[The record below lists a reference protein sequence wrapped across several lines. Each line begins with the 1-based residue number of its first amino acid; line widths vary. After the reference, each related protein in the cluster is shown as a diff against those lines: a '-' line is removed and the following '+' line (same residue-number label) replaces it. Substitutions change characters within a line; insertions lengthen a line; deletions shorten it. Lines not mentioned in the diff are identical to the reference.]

1 MRFFDATFWQGV
13 TMVGPVS
20 GVEVGIFALLS
31 LVATITNIAFA
42 VFVYLENPKGI
53 LNRLWSFVILCLVLW
68 GCGEFVMRVTT
79 DSVVADV
86 ANRVSGIGFCLLP
99 SAFLHFAL
107 AFTEQHVLLAR
118 RWIFPVL
125 YGPGA
130 AFSLLQLASPSE
142 FAGRVTTTVL
152 LSYGFSSTPGP
163 AFWAFIIWLE
173 MCFLAG
179 LYHCHRR
186 FRTAR
191 TKRERQQA
199 LYVVLGV
206 SIPLLIGSITD
217 AFLPLAGIETLR
229 VAVLTT
235 TVTAALVG
243 YAVVKFRLMS
253 LTPQATANTILNTMG
268 DLLAVT
274 DVEGRVVF
282 TNELFRKTAFSK
294 SGGECTSSNIRE
306 FIEDASTPSPH
317 DPNVRTQ
324 DQRLETWTR
333 TPRVRE
339 GTPVTTPLKD
349 KRNFSSTS
357 LVSVEARFKPSRGE
371 SFPILLTVSP
381 MHDGGEYVGHIFLA
395 RDITERKQAEEALRE
410 SEAKFRWLFQN
421 VPDGVYVSTPDGRLL
436 VVNEALV
443 RMLGYSSTEELLAAD
458 VRRDLYVNPEER
470 TLWIEKLEA
479 SGRLHGAELHLKRK
493 DGNTLTVIEN
503 AHLVTDAQ
511 GMVYYEGTLTD
522 ITEQKILQQQL
533 EETARQRKEDLE
545 HFAVSLQRAQEEER
559 RRVAREL
566 HDDLGQ
572 QLTGMRLSLDVF
584 ENDVP
589 RTNRK
594 MIRKLGDL
602 KRQIDRMI
610 VEIRRISGN
619 LRPTALDDFGL
630 VVALQ
635 LLCRTFAKVHRV
647 KISYQASNSPT
658 ARYPAH
664 AEIALYRIA
673 QEALSNVVRHAK
685 ASNVLIQLSEREKNL
700 LLDIED
706 DGRGFVLEE
715 GRARSDLSAQGMG
728 LISMRERAELLGGA
742 FRIESVPGQ
751 GTHIAV
757 EVPV

>member
-1 MRFFDATFWQGV
+1 
-13 TMVGPVS
+13 MVGLAS
-20 GVEVGIFALLS
+20 GFDVRIFALLS
-31 LVATITNIAFA
+31 LLATITNIAFA
-42 VFVYLENPKGI
+42 MFVYLENPKGI
-53 LNRLWSFVILCLVLW
+53 LNRLWSFAILCLVLW

-79 DSVVADV
+79 DSVMADA

-107 AFTEQHVLLAR
+107 AFTEQRVLLSR
-118 RWIFPVL
+118 RWIYPL
-125 YGPGA
+125 MYGPGA
-130 AFSLLQLASPSE
+130 AFSLLQLASPSG
-142 FAGRVTTTVL
+142 FAGSVTTTVL

-173 MCFLAG
+173 VYFLLG
-179 LYHCHRR
+179 LYHCHRK
-186 FRTAR
+186 FRTAATR
-191 TKRERQQA
+191 RERQQT

-235 TVTAALVG
+235 TVTAFLVG

-282 TNELFRKTAFSK
+282 TNESFRKTAFHK
-294 SGGECTSSNIRE
+294 SGEQSASWNIRD
-306 FIEDASTPSPH
+306 FIEDASTLFTS

-324 DQRLETWTR
+324 DQRLT
-333 TPRVRE
+333 
-339 GTPVTTPLKD
+339 
-349 KRNFSSTS
+349 
-357 LVSVEARFKPSRGE
+357 SVEARFTLSRGE
-371 SFPILLTVSP
+371 SFPVLLTVSP
-381 MHDGGEYVGHIFLA
+381 VHEGDECVGYIFLA

-436 VVNEALV
+436 AVNEALV
-443 RMLGYSSTEELLAAD
+443 RMLGYSSAEELLAAD
-458 VRRDLYVNPEER
+458 VARDLYVNPGER

-479 SGRLHGAELHLKRK
+479 NGKLYGAELYLKRK
-493 DGNTLTVIEN
+493 DGSRLTVIEN
-503 AHLVTDAQ
+503 AHLITDAH

-545 HFAVSLQRAQEEER
+545 RFAISLQRAQEEER

-572 QLTGMRLSLDVF
+572 QLTGMRLNLDAF

-589 RTNRK
+589 RTNKK
-594 MIRKLGDL
+594 MIRKLGSL
-602 KRQIDRMI
+602 KRQIDKMI

-635 LLCRTFAKVHRV
+635 LLCREFEKTHRV

-658 ARYPAH
+658 ARYAAQ

-673 QEALSNVVRHAK
+673 QEALSNVARHAK
-685 ASNVLIQLSEREKNL
+685 ASNVLIRLSEPAHWAGGREKAL
-700 LLDIED
+700 VLEIKD
-706 DGRGFVLEE
+706 DGQGFVMEDY
-715 GRARSDLSAQGMG
+715 RARQPEKVVLAGHSAMGGRGLG

-742 FRIESVPGQ
+742 FRIESTPRQ
-751 GTHIAV
+751 GTRVYV
-757 EVPV
+757 EIPV